1 MLSNAGQENTSYATT
16 QLDLIIG
23 FKMLV
28 VLIDV
33 YLKKEKEKVPKQ
45 RYKYNLNKLRF
56 VDIMSSLHLN
66 NTISFSSWKKK
77 NLSDGRFRS
86 WLSYEM
92 GKQKVTIHT
101 TL

>member
-33 YLKKEKEKVPKQ
+33 YLKKKR
-45 RYKYNLNKLRF
+45 RYQSRGININK
-56 VDIMSSLHLN
+56 IC
-66 NTISFSSWKKK
+66 
-77 NLSDGRFRS
+77 
-86 WLSYEM
+86 
-92 GKQKVTIHT
+92 
-101 TL
+101 

>member
-1 MLSNAGQENTSYATT
+1 MGKKIYINSCHDQIHGEICYQNAGQENTSYTTT
-16 QLDLIIG
+16 QLDLVIG

-66 NTISFSSWKKK
+66 NTISFSS
-77 NLSDGRFRS
+77 
-86 WLSYEM
+86 
-92 GKQKVTIHT
+92 
-101 TL
+101 